1 MPMNLLPDLPSKFV
15 QLVTP
20 IVDTGDA
27 AFVVSLDCQFLA
39 WGSRAQQLFGFGPA
53 EVLGRYCYDVL
64 PAYDA
69 SGQCVCSVNCPLVTA
84 ARFGY
89 SPTPS
94 EVRICTKGNSSIWVR
109 VSPIVLRAAYGAVC
123 AIVVLASDV
132 SRYRFAEQ
140 LVRWL
145 VSRLEETDISSEF
158 GVRDATTMLRNSF
171 PDLTAREAEVLWAAV
186 AGQDYHGIASA
197 LGMQPAT
204 ARNHLQRVLGKL
216 GVHSQRRAVLKAALV
231 LIAPAT
237 ASWSTAYAVTNDG
250 AVNGRDLHDLAHRRD
265 AIKPC
270 RHRGTRMRDRGG
282 R

>member
-1 MPMNLLPDLPSKFV
+1 MPMNLLPDLPSKV
-15 QLVTP
+15 AQLVTP

-27 AFVVSLDCQFLA
+27 AFVVSLDCQLLA
-39 WGSRAQQLFGFGPA
+39 WGSRAQQLFGFGPG

-64 PAYDA
+64 PAHDA
-69 SGQCVCSVNCPLVTA
+69 TGQCVCSVNCPLVIA

-89 SPTPS
+89 SPAPS
-94 EVRICTKGNSSIWVR
+94 EVRICTKGNRSIWVR
-109 VSPIVLRAAYGAVC
+109 ISPIVLRAAHGAVC
-123 AIVVLASDV
+123 AIAILASDV

-158 GVRDATTMLRNSF
+158 GGGDATAMLRNSF

-186 AGQDYHGIASA
+186 AGQDYHAIANS

-216 GVHSQRRAVLKAALV
+216 GVRSQRRAVLKAALV

-237 ASWSTAYAVTNDG
+237 AAWSTAYAITTTDG
-250 AVNGRDLHDLAHRRD
+250 VPARTLRSLANGRD
-265 AIKPC
+265 AIKASPD
-270 RHRGTRMRDRGG
+270 RGAYVRDRGG

>member
-1 MPMNLLPDLPSKFV
+1 MPMNLLPDLPSKVV

-89 SPTPS
+89 SPAPS
-94 EVRICTKGNSSIWVR
+94 EVQICTKGNRSIWVR

-158 GVRDATTMLRNSF
+158 GVRDATAMLRNSF

-186 AGQDYHGIASA
+186 AGEDYHGIASS

-237 ASWSTAYAVTNDG
+237 ASWSTTYAVTNAS
-250 AVNGRDLHDLAHRRD
+250 AVHGRDLRNLPHGRD

-270 RHRGTRMRDRGG
+270 RQRGAHVRDRDGQ
-282 R
+282 